1 MSSSK
6 PTHNGNGNSARQ
18 ADVFRDL
25 RERNERRARLARA
38 RLAEAPREPQL
49 EWMRVGQLQ
58 RQRRFRR
65 VG

>member
-6 PTHNGNGNSARQ
+6 PSQSGNGNPAQR

-38 RLAEAPREPQL
+38 RLAGAPREPRL
-49 EWMRVGQLQ
+49 EWMRIGQLQ
-58 RQRRFRR
+58 RQRRFGR

>member
-1 MSSSK
+1 MSRSK
-6 PTHNGNGNSARQ
+6 PSRDTNGNSVHQ
-18 ADVFRDL
+18 VDVFRDL

-38 RLAEAPREPQL
+38 RLAGTPRKSES

-58 RQRRFRR
+58 RQRRFGR